1 MINGLKSKIK
11 LKDEMSELQKEFY
24 DLLQPLEIIND
35 LFSNSSYLKI
45 DNFETILFE
54 TSQPEESNDYQETF
68 EGNLM
73 DIEESITEANRGI
86 TKTVT

>member
-1 MINGLKSKIK
+1 
-11 LKDEMSELQKEFY
+11 MSELQKEFY

>member
-1 MINGLKSKIK
+1 MKSKIK